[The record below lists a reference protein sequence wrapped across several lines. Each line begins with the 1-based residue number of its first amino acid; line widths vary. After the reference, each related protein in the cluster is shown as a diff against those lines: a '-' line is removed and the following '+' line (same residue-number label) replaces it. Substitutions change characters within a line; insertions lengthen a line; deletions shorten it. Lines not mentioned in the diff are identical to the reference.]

1 MASCPSPTGPGL
13 GIELNKENLNFYLT
27 KGKQPVVLGK
37 TF

>member
-1 MASCPSPTGPGL
+1 MKIDRVDIFL

-27 KGKQPVVLGK
+27 KGKKPVLLGK